1 MSVIISTSII
11 HRAIGGQHTIR
22 KEVCNMMKF
31 LMMLFALLREFKSVT
46 ITIKNN
52 RPVGTSA
59 VIP

>member
-11 HRAIGGQHTIR
+11 HRAIGGHHTIR

-46 ITIKNN
+46 ITIKK
-52 RPVGTSA
+52 
-59 VIP
+59 

>member
-1 MSVIISTSII
+1 
-11 HRAIGGQHTIR
+11 
-22 KEVCNMMKF
+22 MMKF

>member
-22 KEVCNMMKF
+22 KEACNMMKF

-46 ITIKNN
+46 ITIKK
-52 RPVGTSA
+52 
-59 VIP
+59 